1 MSELVNKDL
10 IERNRLSDW
19 EDLSPE
25 QRAFVFEYMQN
36 GFNHRE
42 AAREAGFKPDNGFRM
57 LRHPLVA
64 SYIQHLQ
71 EEQYE
76 RSLLTK
82 SFVEAQYLE
91 IIPKLKGEEN
101 IPLVT
106 GMGEEVLVKKFHS
119 AEIVSVLRDLSKI
132 SGMQTEEKQNKNAVS
147 VTINYG
153 AMVGDSP
160 EPTIIEGE
168 IEDV

>member
-10 IERNRLSDW
+10 IERNRLTDW

-42 AAREAGFKPDNGFRM
+42 AARVTGFKPNNGFRM

-91 IIPKLKGEEN
+91 IIPKLKGNEEV
-101 IPLVT
+101 PLVT
-106 GMGEEVLVKKFHS
+106 GMGEEVFVKKFHS
-119 AEIVSVLRDLSKI
+119 AEMVSVLRDLSKI
-132 SGMQTEEKQNKNAVS
+132 SGMQTEEKQNKNSVS
-147 VTINYG
+147 VTINLG
-153 AMVGDSP
+153 AFKNENP
-160 EPTIIEGE
+160 EKVIEAE
-168 IEDV
+168 VSHD